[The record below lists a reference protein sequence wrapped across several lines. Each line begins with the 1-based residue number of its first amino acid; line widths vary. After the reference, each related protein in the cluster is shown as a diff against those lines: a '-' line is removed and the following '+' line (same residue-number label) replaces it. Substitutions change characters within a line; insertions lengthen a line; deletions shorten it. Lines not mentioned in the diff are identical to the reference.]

1 MGVGGGLPKPLFAWP
16 AVLFARSPEES
27 SDNVIEAV
35 ISLFEVND
43 STTKLLGIVCHE

>member
-1 MGVGGGLPKPLFAWP
+1 MLA
-16 AVLFARSPEES
+16 AVYPNPSSRGRLYSLRGSPEES